1 VHIYKSGVRTAV
13 VFAAHL
19 FLSATALSSSDS
31 FAAAASGEA
40 ATSTDAAL
48 LSAQREAEARAAIAR
63 AERAELLARLP
74 PSTAKPLAGDIET
87 KQFGAAGLVK
97 AFDLAQELAAEVC
110 AALPAGER
118 AVVYEP
124 SAAQGV
130 LAARLV
136 RDALVRHAA
145 DLAER
150 STELDRIIAA
160 HAPQKFDPGSALA
173 LGLTV
178 VPATL
183 RAVADVSA
191 LFKSDVGA
199 AGIAYGEGARGMFV
213 TALQQHCPNRI
224 GGLGTGYLG
233 ELDGRQYDALLAQV
247 RALALQRGG
256 LANRI
261 AIVGRLA
268 DAAKGDE
275 KKNLAALAASGAALL
290 KTVDAFVDSL
300 KAGEAGDKSPLF
312 NAARYLA
319 YAQRTDGMRVL
330 DLDLRLEGMTIVKDN
345 VFTGQKLR
353 LSGVAFLWYRLHEPD
368 GTVRL
373 ARTLRRMARP
383 VEVDLRGAG
392 VGGEFWGGSQRQSK

>member
-1 VHIYKSGVRTAV
+1 
-13 VFAAHL
+13 
-19 FLSATALSSSDS
+19 
-31 FAAAASGEA
+31 
-40 ATSTDAAL
+40 
-48 LSAQREAEARAAIAR
+48 
-63 AERAELLARLP
+63 
-74 PSTAKPLAGDIET
+74 
-87 KQFGAAGLVK
+87 
-97 AFDLAQELAAEVC
+97 
-110 AALPAGER
+110 
-118 AVVYEP
+118 
-124 SAAQGV
+124 
-130 LAARLV
+130 
-136 RDALVRHAA
+136 
-145 DLAER
+145 
-150 STELDRIIAA
+150 
-160 HAPQKFDPGSALA
+160 
-173 LGLTV
+173 
-178 VPATL
+178 
-183 RAVADVSA
+183 
-191 LFKSDVGA
+191 
-199 AGIAYGEGARGMFV
+199 
-213 TALQQHCPNRI
+213 
-224 GGLGTGYLG
+224 
-233 ELDGRQYDALLAQV
+233 V
-247 RALALQRGG
+247 RALALARGG
-256 LANRI
+256 LANLI

-392 VGGEFWGGSQRQSK
+392 VGGEFWGGSQRQSN